1 MVPLEEMKQ
10 IRFLEDLSDDHLRQ
24 LASIADLQVV
34 PAKAVVF
41 REGQT
46 CPSAFLVVE
55 GNVALEINV
64 PGREIRQLQT
74 IGAGELLGWS
84 SVLGMGP
91 MTATGRC
98 LTPSRLLALN
108 ATQLSALMAHDPG
121 FGCEFLRRTAKA
133 LASRLSATRLQ
144 LLDVFRDQAPEPGV
158 HA

>member
-64 PGREIRQLQT
+64 PGRRS
-74 IGAGELLGWS
+74 GSCRRSVPGNCWAG
-84 SVLGMGP
+84 VLSWVW
-91 MTATGRC
+91 GR
-98 LTPSRLLALN
+98 
-108 ATQLSALMAHDPG
+108 
-121 FGCEFLRRTAKA
+121 
-133 LASRLSATRLQ
+133 
-144 LLDVFRDQAPEPGV
+144 
-158 HA
+158 